1 MKVFI
6 SWSGERSKALAIA
19 LKELIPLI
27 LQYAKPWVS
36 EKDISAGERWAQ
48 AISGELESSNFGIL
62 CITPENISSEWILF
76 EAGALSKSM
85 LDAKVI
91 PLLFGLE
98 LSDLSGPLSQF
109 QALKV
114 DQRGVMDAIKAIN
127 AVSENKAS
135 EATINQL
142 VPALWSQLQQK
153 IDDIPGKPP
162 AGKHMRPQG
171 EILEELVSQVRG
183 LGSRMRDL
191 DPDFS
196 DRDIKYSNR
205 MYRDLDPHMIDEL
218 MHGTMDPR
226 DGDFSLLILAGLVR
240 AAMPWLAEV
249 LVESHRELKNA
260 TPKEAR
266 EIAHR
271 LMRVVEQ
278 TTRGRFGERLMGRTK
293 AGQMLMMDLPMF
305 VDRAVSSRIDF
316 RMKTGEISA
325 ENSGDSD

>member
-1 MKVFI
+1 
-6 SWSGERSKALAIA
+6 
-19 LKELIPLI
+19 
-27 LQYAKPWVS
+27 
-36 EKDISAGERWAQ
+36 
-48 AISGELESSNFGIL
+48 
-62 CITPENISSEWILF
+62 
-76 EAGALSKSM
+76 
-85 LDAKVI
+85 
-91 PLLFGLE
+91 
-98 LSDLSGPLSQF
+98 
-109 QALKV
+109 
-114 DQRGVMDAIKAIN
+114 
-127 AVSENKAS
+127 
-135 EATINQL
+135 
-142 VPALWSQLQQK
+142 
-153 IDDIPGKPP
+153 
-162 AGKHMRPQG
+162 
-171 EILEELVSQVRG
+171 
-183 LGSRMRDL
+183 MRDL